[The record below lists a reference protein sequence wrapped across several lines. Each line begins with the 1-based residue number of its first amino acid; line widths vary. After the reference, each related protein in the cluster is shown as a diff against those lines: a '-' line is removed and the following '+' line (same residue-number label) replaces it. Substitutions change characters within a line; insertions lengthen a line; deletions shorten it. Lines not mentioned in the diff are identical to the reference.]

1 MARGGRREGA
11 GRKAKP
17 KGERR
22 VSFTWEKVAQA
33 IELSPEKTPLA
44 HLLAFMQNEDMKETL
59 RLQAAIAAAPYM
71 HPKLSSIEVK
81 TDQAAPMKAQ
91 SEIGLALASLA
102 ELMRQRKTIDGD
114 VVDVDEKPTGRGDKV
129 ARVTSDSV
137 ARSVRDVVALH
148 NSDSVARDTMARQTV
163 DVDADPVPLPV
174 ETVNQGGDDGQ

>member
-17 KGERR
+17 AGERR

-44 HLLAFMQNEDMKETL
+44 HLLAFMQNEAMKDTL

-71 HPKLSSIEVK
+71 HPKLSAIEIK

-91 SEIGLALASLA
+91 SEIGAALASLA

-114 VVDVDEKPTGRGDKV
+114 VVDVDEKATGRGDAV
-129 ARVTSDSV
+129 AHNKSDRMARDRT
-137 ARSVRDVVALH
+137 ARSGRA
-148 NSDSVARDTMARQTV
+148 DTS
-163 DVDADPVPLPV
+163 ADPMPLLIDGTI
-174 ETVNQGGDDGQ
+174 EGNDDGR

>member
-11 GRKAKP
+11 GRKARP
-17 KGERR
+17 AGERR

-44 HLLAFMQNEDMKETL
+44 HLLAFMQNETMKDTL

-71 HPKLSSIEVK
+71 HPKLSAIEIK

-91 SEIGLALASLA
+91 SEIGAALSALA

-114 VVDVDEKPTGRGDKV
+114 VVDVDERATGRGDKV
-129 ARVTSDSV
+129 ALGR
-137 ARSVRDVVALH
+137 RDVVTP
-148 NSDSVARDTMARQTV
+148 SQRDSVARDRMARQTV
-163 DVDADPVPLPV
+163 ADEAADPMPLLI
-174 ETVNQGGDDGQ
+174 EGTIEGDDDGR

>member
-17 KGERR
+17 AGERR

-44 HLLAFMQNEDMKETL
+44 HLLAFMQNEAMKDTL

-71 HPKLSSIEVK
+71 HPKLSAIEIK

-91 SEIGLALASLA
+91 SEIGAALASLA

-114 VVDVDEKPTGRGDKV
+114 VVDVDERATGRGGDAV
-129 ARVTSDSV
+129 ALGRRDVVTPSQRDSV
-137 ARSVRDVVALH
+137 AHDR
-148 NSDSVARDTMARQTV
+148 MAQSGRA
-163 DVDADPVPLPV
+163 DAAADPIPLLI
-174 ETVNQGGDDGQ
+174 EGTIEGGDDGR

>member
-22 VSFTWEKVAQA
+22 ISFTWEKVAQA

-71 HPKLSSIEVK
+71 HPKLSAVEIK

-91 SEIGLALASLA
+91 SEIGAALSALA

-114 VVDVDEKPTGRGDKV
+114 VVDVDERTTGRGGDAV
-129 ARVTSDSV
+129 ALGR
-137 ARSVRDVVALH
+137 RDVVTP
-148 NSDSVARDTMARQTV
+148 SQRDRMARDITAPSGRA
-163 DVDADPVPLPV
+163 DVVADPMPLLIDGTI
-174 ETVNQGGDDGQ
+174 EGDDDGQ

>member
-17 KGERR
+17 AGERR

-44 HLLAFMQNEDMKETL
+44 HLLAFMQNEAMKDTL

-71 HPKLSSIEVK
+71 HPKLSAIEIK

-91 SEIGLALASLA
+91 SEIGAALASLA

-114 VVDVDEKPTGRGDKV
+114 VVDVDERTTGRGDMV
-129 ARVTSDSV
+129 AHNKSDSMARDIT
-137 ARSVRDVVALH
+137 ARSGKADVA
-148 NSDSVARDTMARQTV
+148 
-163 DVDADPVPLPV
+163 ADPMPLLIDGTI
-174 ETVNQGGDDGQ
+174 EGGDDGQ